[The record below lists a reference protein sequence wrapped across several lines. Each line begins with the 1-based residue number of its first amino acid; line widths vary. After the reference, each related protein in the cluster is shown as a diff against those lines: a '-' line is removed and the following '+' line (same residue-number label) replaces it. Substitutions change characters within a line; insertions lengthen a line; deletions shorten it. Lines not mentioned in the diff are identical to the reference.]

1 MGSSSAYCGSEAE
14 FALARDAAA
23 RGHELLAKI
32 DASKLPPH
40 EREELAEQQAGPDVG
55 ERLESED
62 PVRRLDAGRKD
73 RVLAQDLVD
82 DAADRLVYQRD
93 PELVEV
99 GHDRIMPGGEVA

>member
-1 MGSSSAYCGSEAE
+1 MVE
-14 FALARDAAA
+14 
-23 RGHELLAKI
+23 
-32 DASKLPPH
+32 
-40 EREELAEQQAGPDVG
+40 EELAEQQAGPDIG
-55 ERLESED
+55 ERLEGED
-62 PVRRLDAGRKD
+62 PVRRLDAGRKG